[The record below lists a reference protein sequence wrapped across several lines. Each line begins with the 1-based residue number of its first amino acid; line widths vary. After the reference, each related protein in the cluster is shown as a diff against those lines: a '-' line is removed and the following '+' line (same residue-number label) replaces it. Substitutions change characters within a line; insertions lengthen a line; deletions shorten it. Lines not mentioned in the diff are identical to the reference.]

1 MATVEE
7 IKSSFQKTVVSG
19 PAIVAATKK
28 PAVMAFWDKA
38 RAYGASMKSSGRD
51 HSR

>member
-7 IKSSFQKTVVSG
+7 IKSTIGKTVVDG
-19 PAIVAATKK
+19 PAVVAASKK
-28 PAVMAFWDKA
+28 PAVIAFWDKA
-38 RAYGASMKSSGRD
+38 RAYGASMIAASRD